1 VLITV
6 RIFQGF
12 LLFDEGPAAFFGDNR
27 QPTALALVVSIISML
42 VNDAIMVCT
51 LDMNSLKS
59 HNRER
64 SIVSGLFGAAPDW
77 LLYSQ
82 CWRF

>member
-6 RIFQGF
+6 RIFQGL
-12 LLFDEGPAAFFGDNR
+12 LLFDEGPAAFFADNR
-27 QPTALALVVSIISML
+27 QPTALALVVSFISML
-42 VNDAIMVCT
+42 VNDVIMVCT
-51 LDMNSLKS
+51 IDINSFKS
-59 HNRER
+59 HNCER

-82 CWRF
+82 C